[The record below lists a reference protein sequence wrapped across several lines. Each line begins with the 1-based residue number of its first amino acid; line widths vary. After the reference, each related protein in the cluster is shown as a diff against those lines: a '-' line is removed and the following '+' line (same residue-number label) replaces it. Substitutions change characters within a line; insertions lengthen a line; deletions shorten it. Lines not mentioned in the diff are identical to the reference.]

1 MASETSGAGSA
12 EHSAEHADPGYTGP
26 ATLLVSAGGGEVA
39 VEVEVDLRGSFQP
52 VDGRFHWYGRVAA
65 DPELSRLVPGNRA
78 PATLRTPGGERPCE
92 LSEPDMWDR
101 FRITG
106 EGRPPFPS
114 GLELPDHVER

>member
-1 MASETSGAGSA
+1 MSDD
-12 EHSAEHADPGYTGP
+12 HSADHDDPGYTGP
-26 ATLLVSAGGGEVA
+26 ATLLLDGTA

-52 VDGRFHWYGRVAA
+52 IDGRFHWYGRVAA
-65 DPELSRLVPGNRA
+65 DPELTRLVRGNRA
-78 PATLRTPGGERPCE
+78 SATLRAPGGERPCE

-114 GLELPDHVER
+114 GLELPEHPDGEL